1 MVTNYEFNKKRK
13 KETKKLSKILSRIF
27 LGLKK
32 QSVCNMLVTFE
43 GLYEL
48 FLFLSAVFLE
58 LLPIYSTDVPW
69 DLSFST

>member
-1 MVTNYEFNKKRK
+1 MQYDIIIDIDIAV
-13 KETKKLSKILSRIF
+13 
-27 LGLKK
+27 
-32 QSVCNMLVTFE
+32 
-43 GLYEL
+43 